1 MGLIFDIKRY
11 AINDGPGI
19 RITIFMKGCPLSCVW
34 CHNPEGLSV
43 GKEKLYTKKKCI
55 GCRTCV
61 EACPSQALVLTAEGI
76 VTDTGRCT
84 LCGMCAEVCPSLA
97 MEISGR
103 EYSTTE
109 LMKEIEKETLFM
121 DRSEGGVTFCGG
133 EPLMHPAELLE
144 GARLKEAFA
153 YFREQ
158 FDYIIVDSA
167 PVGLI
172 SDTLSLSKVT
182 DFTLYVC
189 RMNYTHKNVLSEI
202 VEIQRSGQLNQ
213 ISLVVNGGNLAE
225 KKYGYGYGY
234 GYSYGYR
241 DTHKKHK

>member
-1 MGLIFDIKRY
+1 MTSYLSDNEIKLEDIIFPSGVHEQLFV
-11 AINDGPGI
+11 APAGPI
-19 RITIFMKGCPLSCVW
+19 PP
-34 CHNPEGLSV
+34 N
-43 GKEKLYTKKKCI
+43 
-55 GCRTCV
+55 
-61 EACPSQALVLTAEGI
+61 
-76 VTDTGRCT
+76 
-84 LCGMCAEVCPSLA
+84 
-97 MEISGR
+97 
-103 EYSTTE
+103 
-109 LMKEIEKETLFM
+109 
-121 DRSEGGVTFCGG
+121 
-133 EPLMHPAELLE
+133 PAELLE
-144 GARLKEAFA
+144 RARLKEAFA

-213 ISLVVNGGNLAE
+213 ISLVVNAGNLAE

-234 GYSYGYR
+234 GDSYGYR

>member
-1 MGLIFDIKRY
+1 M
-11 AINDGPGI
+11 
-19 RITIFMKGCPLSCVW
+19 
-34 CHNPEGLSV
+34 
-43 GKEKLYTKKKCI
+43 
-55 GCRTCV
+55 
-61 EACPSQALVLTAEGI
+61 
-76 VTDTGRCT
+76 
-84 LCGMCAEVCPSLA
+84 
-97 MEISGR
+97 
-103 EYSTTE
+103 
-109 LMKEIEKETLFM
+109 
-121 DRSEGGVTFCGG
+121 
-133 EPLMHPAELLE
+133 
-144 GARLKEAFA
+144 KEAFA

-167 PVGLI
+167 PVRLI

-213 ISLVVNGGNLAE
+213 ISLVVNAGNLAE

-234 GYSYGYR
+234 GDSYGYR

>member
-1 MGLIFDIKRY
+1 MSNYSSHLP
-11 AINDGPGI
+11 GPI
-19 RITIFMKGCPLSCVW
+19 PP
-34 CHNPEGLSV
+34 N
-43 GKEKLYTKKKCI
+43 
-55 GCRTCV
+55 
-61 EACPSQALVLTAEGI
+61 
-76 VTDTGRCT
+76 
-84 LCGMCAEVCPSLA
+84 
-97 MEISGR
+97 
-103 EYSTTE
+103 
-109 LMKEIEKETLFM
+109 
-121 DRSEGGVTFCGG
+121 
-133 EPLMHPAELLE
+133 PAELLE
-144 GARLKEAFA
+144 RARLKEAFA

-213 ISLVVNGGNLAE
+213 ISLVVNGVIWQE
-225 KKYGYGYGY
+225 KKYVTVCY